1 MTEAEQLVTQFKE
14 DAAQARKFY
23 TVAVYMEDRAYG
35 GPEEGGWYFDTATL
49 VMEPRAAVLLRGFD
63 NAEQAHNYAEE
74 LNFTT
79 ISQWNEGRPEVSSVL
94 SSVLSEGR
102 YYAIVNEGMPQPYY
116 PEERPRYS

>member
-1 MTEAEQLVTQFKE
+1 MTQAEQLVTQFKE

-23 TVAVYMEDRAYG
+23 TVAIYMEDRAYG
-35 GPEEGGWYFDTATL
+35 GSEEGGWYYDTATL
-49 VMEPRAAVLLRGFD
+49 CMEPRAATLLRGFD

-79 ISQWNEGRPEVSSVL
+79 IPEWNEGRPEV

-102 YYAIVNEGMPQPYY
+102 YYAIVNEGMPAPYY
-116 PEERPRYS
+116 PEETPRYS